1 MRHFLIASL
10 VLALVPAGALAGH
23 FSQTIVSGGGGYGGG
38 VGAGLAPAFDG
49 DTCGVASAAV
59 VQQAVPVQSYTVVQ
73 QAVPV
78 MVQRQVVVQRQLVPQ
93 QAVVGGYGVGSAT
106 GFTNGLVGGGGG
118 GLSVNARRVRI
129 NRNSAAALQSFGGG
143 GPVNVNARRFSFRRN
158 R

>member
-1 MRHFLIASL
+1 MRPFLIASL
-10 VLALVPAGALAGH
+10 VLILVPAGALAGH
-23 FSQTIVSGGGGYGGG
+23 FNQTIVSG
-38 VGAGLAPAFDG
+38 AGLAPGVAL
-49 DTCGVASAAV
+49 DTCGAGSAAV

-78 MVQRQVVVQRQLVPQ
+78 AVQRQVVVQRQFVPQ
-93 QAVVGGYGVGSAT
+93 QAGVGGY
-106 GFTNGLVGGGGG
+106 GGG

-143 GPVNVNARRFSFRRN
+143 GPVNVNARRFRFRRN

>member
-1 MRHFLIASL
+1 MRPFLITSL
-10 VLALVPAGALAGH
+10 VLALAPALALAGH
-23 FSQTIVSGGGGYGGG
+23 FNQTIVSGGGYGAGSG
-38 VGAGLAPAFDG
+38 VGLAPGVAL
-49 DTCGVASAAV
+49 DTCGVGSAAV
-59 VQQAVPVQSYTVVQ
+59 VQQAVPSYTVVQ

-93 QAVVGGYGVGSAT
+93 QAVMGGYGVGSAV
-106 GFTNGLVGGGGG
+106 GFSNGLVGGGGG